1 MLVRCAVNV
10 PERGNLMQIQERL
23 IVPGLGVV
31 ILLAAFILGV
41 PLVYKL
47 LLGVLGL
54 AATGTYFTPH
64 AVQVETRIAIAAL
77 GLIILLIISSTAFW
91 LILLSFGAIAALQIP
106 HRHTLQ
112 RSSATIAWLNT
123 VLERRSGVPAGEAA
137 GTGAAEE
144 SVASAGEEAGTAA
157 GDGESAQ
164 SASQVKVGALPNFV
178 RMNVAGVG
186 SSIFGALVVVSVLIP
201 WVVFVVTYGEDEIK
215 TFSYTLRGAAE
226 TLQDNNSPNTFF
238 VILLVLGLLSVAS
251 IVLPRAV
258 AAIIAVAGLLVT
270 MFSYLYL
277 FGEQVFEKALF
288 GSFPPPGIGAVTLPH
303 VGLLLAAFCFLIIF
317 LLQLIPGLNRSRA
330 KG

>member
-1 MLVRCAVNV
+1 
-10 PERGNLMQIQERL
+10 MQIQERL

-47 LLGVLGL
+47 LLGLLGL

-123 VLERRSGVPAGEAA
+123 VLERRSGEAV
-137 GTGAAEE
+137 GGG
-144 SVASAGEEAGTAA
+144 AGEEAGAVAAA

-164 SASQVKVGALPNFV
+164 APPSLGVDTLSGFV
-178 RMNVAGVG
+178 RLNVAGVG
-186 SSIFGALVVVSVLIP
+186 SAILGALVLLSLFIP
-201 WVVFVVTYGEDEIK
+201 WVIFMVTYNDEWEN
-215 TFSYTLRGAAE
+215 TSYTLLAAAE
-226 TLQDNNSPNTFF
+226 TLEITQPRVFF
-238 VILLVLGLLSVAS
+238 GILLVLGLSSIAS

-258 AAIIAVAGLLVT
+258 SAIVAVAGLGVT
-270 MFSYLYL
+270 SFSWVYFL
-277 FGEQVFEKALF
+277 GEQLFAKALF
-288 GSFPPPGIGAVTLPH
+288 GDIAPPGVGAMTLPYL
-303 VGLLLAAFCFLIIF
+303 GALLATFCFMVIF
-317 LLQLIPGLNRSRA
+317 LLQLIPGLNRSRG

>member
-1 MLVRCAVNV
+1 
-10 PERGNLMQIQERL
+10 MQIQERL

-47 LLGVLGL
+47 LLGLLGL
-54 AATGTYFTPH
+54 AATGTFFTPH

-123 VLERRSGVPAGEAA
+123 VLERRSGAPTDEAA
-137 GTGAAEE
+137 G
-144 SVASAGEEAGTAA
+144 SDPGEEAAAVAAA
-157 GDGESAQ
+157 GDGKSAQ
-164 SASQVKVGALPNFV
+164 APAPSGADTLPGFV
-178 RMNVAGVG
+178 RMNLAGVG
-186 SSIFGALVVVSVLIP
+186 SAVLGVLALLSVFMP
-201 WVVFVVTYGEDEIK
+201 WVIFMVTYNDEWEN
-215 TFSYTLRGAAE
+215 TSYTLLAAAD
-226 TLQDNNSPNTFF
+226 TLEIAQPRVFLI
-238 VILLVLGLLSVAS
+238 ILLVLGLLSIAS

-258 AAIIAVAGLLVT
+258 TAIVAVAGFGVT
-270 MFSYLYL
+270 SFSWIYL
-277 FGEQVFEKALF
+277 FGEQLFAKALLGDF
-288 GSFPPPGIGAVTLPH
+288 IPPGVGAITLPYL
-303 VGLLLAAFCFLIIF
+303 GALLATFCFMVIF
-317 LLQLIPGLNRSRA
+317 LLQLIPGLNRSRD